1 MSEKSSTFA
10 ANFSI
15 MRKRLIFLSLVLATF
30 CFAEGSVITLRN
42 GQQIKGEVVIQN
54 DEVVIV
60 RNAEG
65 ARFQYPASEVVSVT
79 DTESVSNEHQEKES
93 GKSKSHG
100 QKVTLLVDLTGGV
113 AIIPQD
119 KAGGHIGGEFMI
131 GSRRIGEKS
140 IFIGGGIGVNG
151 LFLGGKSYTFLPL
164 QVAVNVPFIEGK
176 HSPFA
181 GAAVGYGFG
190 LNKSTGGGI
199 YTAAQ
204 VGYRY
209 SISARSALLVSLRVQ
224 FQQAEIEATEVI
236 TGDDGVETAYV
247 GKAGRS
253 FVTFGASI
261 GITF

>member
-15 MRKRLIFLSLVLATF
+15 MRRRLIFLSLILATF
-30 CFAEGSVITLRN
+30 CVAEASVITLRN

-54 DEVVIV
+54 EEVVIV

-79 DTESVSNEHQEKES
+79 ETESVSNESQEKES
-93 GKSKSHG
+93 SKPKPQG
-100 QKVTLLVDLTGGV
+100 RKVTLLVDLTGGG
-113 AIIPQD
+113 AIIPQE

-131 GSRRIGEKS
+131 GSRYIGSKS
-140 IFIGGGIGVNG
+140 VFIGGGIGVSG
-151 LFLGGKSYTFLPL
+151 MFLGGKSYTFLPI
-164 QVAVNVPFIEGK
+164 QAAVNVPFIEGK

-190 LNKSTGGGI
+190 VSRGTTGGI
-199 YTAAQ
+199 FTAAQ

-209 SISARSALLVSLRVQ
+209 TINARSALLVSVRAQ
-224 FQQAEIEATEVI
+224 FQQAKIDATEVI
-236 TGDDGVETAYV
+236 TGEDGVETSYV
-247 GKAGRS
+247 GKEGRS
-253 FVTFGASI
+253 FVTFGASV